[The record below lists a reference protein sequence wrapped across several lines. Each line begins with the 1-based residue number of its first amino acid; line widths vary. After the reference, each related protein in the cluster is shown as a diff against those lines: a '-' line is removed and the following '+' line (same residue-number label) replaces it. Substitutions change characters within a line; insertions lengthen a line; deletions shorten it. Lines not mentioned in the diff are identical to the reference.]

1 MEYLLVKR
9 KSKKDNKDTK
19 IKKMKRTLKW
29 GFFRKA
35 AEVLMSSRFFLP
47 LRLLSEAKRLLP
59 FSVENTVHTFHSD
72 SSDSIHKKTA
82 E

>member
-35 AEVLMSSRFFLP
+35 AEVLMSSRFFLCP
-47 LRLLSEAKRLLP
+47 YVCYLRLRGC
-59 FSVENTVHTFHSD
+59 FHSP
-72 SSDSIHKKTA
+72 
-82 E
+82 